1 MDKLLSTL
9 QVIAPIFTVIFLG
22 VFAKRKQIVTEDG
35 VKGLQQFVMSF
46 CLPCVLFNSCLG
58 CDFGPESITSF
69 SLLLPALLCSCLLGF
84 RLRKKKYPYH
94 NFPFLFTAQESGML
108 GIPLFMTLFDADQA
122 YRMGILDMAQ
132 AFIAIPVLALLSA
145 SPADNPTPAAIVKR
159 VFRSPLLI
167 MSLLALALN
176 LSGCAAWLDS
186 MGVGGVITETTGFL
200 AAPVSA
206 VMLFS
211 VGYNFSLGDGNRS
224 TIFRVCAIHLAVIAV
239 ICAIVQGA
247 LFLVPNV
254 DSATRWAVALYCA
267 LPTSFLTPSLGRN
280 SEDAALASGVCSVL
294 TVLCLAVFC
303 VMAVI
308 VA

>member
-1 MDKLLSTL
+1 MDKLISTL
-9 QVIAPIFTVIFLG
+9 QVITPIFTVIFLG
-22 VFAKRKQIVTEDG
+22 VFARRKNIVTEDG

-58 CDFGPESITSF
+58 CTFGTESVTSF
-69 SLLLPALLCSCLLGF
+69 ALLVPALLCSCLLGF
-84 RLRKKKYPYH
+84 RLRKKRYPYH

-108 GIPLFMTLFDADQA
+108 GIPLFMTLFGAEQA

-145 SPADNPTPAAIVKR
+145 SPAENPTPAAIVKR

-167 MSLLALALN
+167 MSLLALGLN
-176 LSGCAAWLDS
+176 LSGFAAWLDNI
-186 MGVGGVITETTGFL
+186 GIGGIITETTGFL

-211 VGYNFSLGDGNRS
+211 VGYNFSLGDGSRGL
-224 TIFRVCAIHLAVIAV
+224 IFRACALHLAVIGL
-239 ICAIVQGA
+239 ICVLIQGA
-247 LFLVPNV
+247 LFLVPSV

-267 LPTSFLTPSLGRN
+267 LPTSFLAPSLGRN
-280 SEDAALASGVCSVL
+280 ADDAALASGVCSVL

-303 VMAVI
+303 VMTVM